1 MPVKIYRPTSP
12 GRRDMSVTTFETITR
27 TQPERTLTMALP
39 RKGGRNNQ
47 GRITV
52 RHRGGGHKR
61 RYRIIDFK
69 RERWGAPARVASIEY
84 DPNRSARIALLE
96 YEDGEK
102 RYIIAPLGVQ
112 VGDTLESGSRADI
125 RPGNALPIRNIPL
138 GTQIHNIELYPG
150 RGAQLVRS
158 AGVSAQL
165 VAKEGPR
172 AQVRLPSSEVRF
184 IDMDCLATIGQ
195 VSNPDHSNISLGK
208 AGPPPLDGHSAFR
221 SRRCH
226 GPGLPPTRRRR
237 GTFAH
242 RHARPQDTV
251 GAARSWQ
258 AYPPQQAHRQVYHP
272 AQQQTPQLTEI
283 RTLCA
288 PIWFGPNVALE
299 EIRWDV
305 A

>member
-12 GRRDMSVTTFETITR
+12 GRRDMSVTTFETVTR

-84 DPNRSARIALLE
+84 DPNRSARIALLA

-112 VGDTLESGSRADI
+112 VGDMLESGPGADI

-150 RGAQLVRS
+150 RGAQLARS

-172 AQVRLPSSEVRF
+172 AQVRLPSSEVRY

-208 AGPPPLDGHSAFR
+208 AGRRRWMGVRPSVRGVAMDPSSHPHGGGEGR
-221 SRRCH
+221 SPIGMP
-226 GPGLPPTRRRR
+226 GPKTPWGQPALGKRTRRNKRTGKYIIRR
-237 GTFAH
+237 SSK
-242 RHARPQDTV
+242 RR
-251 GAARSWQ
+251 
-258 AYPPQQAHRQVYHP
+258 
-272 AQQQTPQLTEI
+272 
-283 RTLCA
+283 
-288 PIWFGPNVALE
+288 N
-299 EIRWDV
+299 
-305 A
+305 